1 MLRHMSVSIEGLL
14 AMSDARMKRMLNSVK
29 DENGNQPTLQE
40 FRKYLNKEW
49 SIGHRLLPVPECDNF
64 DPVLGCLGHPPVEYK
79 PSGGGEHEP

>member
-29 DENGNQPTLQE
+29 DENGNQPTIEE
-40 FRKYLNKEW
+40 FRKYLNHEL

-64 DPVLGCLGHPPVEYK
+64 DPVNGCLGHESK
-79 PSGGGEHEP
+79 T